1 MPTLLPSRPVSLD
14 PAPRRRRRLRPKLVA
29 AGIGL
34 ALLVPAGFQVA
45 DWLPDNPLGQD
56 VVDRSTP
63 PLLLALEDLS
73 EYHAATGT
81 FQVVVDREVD
91 TRYVPS
97 VISGEQVSF
106 LATGTADAYVDLE
119 GLDAGRVTLSP
130 DGTSAT
136 IVLPAPEL
144 GEVRIDPEN
153 SRVLDRDRGM
163 VERLGDAI
171 GENPSDDSEL
181 YALAERRLAAAAA
194 ESDVLDRD
202 RGLVERVGS
211 AVGENPSDDSEL
223 YALAE
228 RRLAAAAAESDVLDR
243 AEANTRD
250 MLTTLAG
257 SLGVDEVTVEFE
269 EPVRDG
275 S

>member
-14 PAPRRRRRLRPKLVA
+14 PAPRRRRRLRPTLVA

-45 DWLPDNPLGQD
+45 DWLPDQPFGQD
-56 VVDRSTP
+56 VVDTSTP
-63 PLLLALEDLS
+63 PLLLALDDLS

-81 FQVVVDREVD
+81 FQVVVEREVD

-97 VISGEQVSF
+97 VISGESVSF
-106 LATGTADAYVDLE
+106 LATGTVDAYVDFT

-136 IVLPAPEL
+136 IALPAPRL
-144 GEVRIDPEN
+144 GEVRIDPGA
-153 SRVLDRDRGM
+153 SR
-163 VERLGDAI
+163 
-171 GENPSDDSEL
+171 
-181 YALAERRLAAAAA
+181 
-194 ESDVLDRD
+194 VLDRD
-202 RGLVERVGS
+202 RGLVERVGD
-211 AVGENPSDDSEL
+211 ALGDNPVDDSEL

-228 RRLAAAAAESDVLDR
+228 DRLATAAAQSDLRER

-250 MLTTLAG
+250 MLTGLAR
-257 SLGVDEVTVEFE
+257 SLGVQQVEVTFDEPADE
-269 EPVRDG
+269 EG
-275 S
+275 